1 MKKIS
6 PNDSLDE
13 AIALLE
19 IKRDQELMQ
28 LKEQLHEVHESLK
41 PINIIKDTFK
51 AVTASPDLKNGIGK
65 TAIGVASGLLV
76 KNILFRN
83 SYNPLKVI
91 ASIVLQTVAS
101 SFAAKNSDKIKS
113 TGQKLFHALLSKF
126 KHNKNGDHES
136 KMQA

>member
-1 MKKIS
+1 MKKLS

-19 IKRDQELMQ
+19 TKRYYELMQ
-28 LKEQLHEVHESLK
+28 LKEQLHLVHESLK

-65 TAIGVASGLLV
+65 AALGVASGLLV
-76 KNILFRN
+76 KNILFRS
-83 SYNPLKVI
+83 SYNPLKIV
-91 ASIVLQTVAS
+91 AGIVLQKVAS
-101 SFAAKNSDKIKS
+101 SFTVENSDKIKS

-126 KHNKNGDHES
+126 KHNKNGVQGR
-136 KMQA
+136 KMQP

>member
-1 MKKIS
+1 MKKLS

-19 IKRDQELMQ
+19 TKRYYELMQ
-28 LKEQLHEVHESLK
+28 LKEQLHLVHESLK

-65 TAIGVASGLLV
+65 AALGVASGLLV
-76 KNILFRN
+76 KNILFRS
-83 SYNPLKVI
+83 SYNPLKIV
-91 ASIVLQTVAS
+91 AGIVLQKVAS
-101 SFAAKNSDKIKS
+101 SFTVENSDKIKS

-126 KHNKNGDHES
+126 KHNKNGVH
-136 KMQA
+136 